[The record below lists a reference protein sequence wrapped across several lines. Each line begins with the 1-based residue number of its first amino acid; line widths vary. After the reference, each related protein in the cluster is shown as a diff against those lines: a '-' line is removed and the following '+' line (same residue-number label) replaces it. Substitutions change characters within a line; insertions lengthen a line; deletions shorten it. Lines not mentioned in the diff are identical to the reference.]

1 MSMHEGIRGYLK
13 KPIVCFLLV
22 LFITVCSGC
31 SYEAY
36 KEYFTEVT
44 SYSEIWELPGMRG
57 GVENGDSIFPRD
69 ISGLNVEM
77 FFCRYDEQ
85 LPIGEGIQ
93 IFVQVRYD
101 DIEGFRNEKQRLQT
115 KYNNCDAYFNVEGY
129 SFKSSNLSESGFL
142 EYAAIYEKEQTV
154 IYVYLQDLPYEEI
167 EFDEKFIPSGYT
179 GYGDLN

>member
-1 MSMHEGIRGYLK
+1 MPMQMRVTGRLK
-13 KPIVCFLLV
+13 KPVVCFLLA
-22 LFITVCSGC
+22 LCIIVCSGC

-44 SYSEIWELPGMRG
+44 TYSEIWELPGIRG

-69 ISGLNVEM
+69 ISGLNVET

-101 DIEGFRNEKQRLQT
+101 DIEGFRNEKQRLQS
-115 KYNNCDAYFNVEGY
+115 KYNNCDAYFNVDGY
-129 SFKSSNLSESGFL
+129 SFRSSNLSELEFL
-142 EYAAIYEKEQTV
+142 EYAAINETEQTV

-167 EFDEKFIPSGYT
+167 EFDEKFIPNGYT